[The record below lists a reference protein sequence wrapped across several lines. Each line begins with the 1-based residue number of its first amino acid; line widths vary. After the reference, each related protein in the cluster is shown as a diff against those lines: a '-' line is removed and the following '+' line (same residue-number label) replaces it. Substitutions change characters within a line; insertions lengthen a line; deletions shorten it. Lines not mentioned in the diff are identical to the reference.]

1 MDNHT
6 QPASVIINDTT
17 LRDGEQSPG
26 VGFTTEE
33 KVNIAALLESA
44 GVRELEVGIPA
55 MGGQERE
62 TIKAITDSLSQA
74 RAMGWCRMLAQDVQ
88 SAACLG
94 LDWLDLSVPVSHQQ
108 IRHKLNKTL
117 GQVLQGCESVIQQ
130 ALESGMEVCVGM
142 EDASRADHDVLC
154 RVLEVAERCG
164 AKRVRF
170 ADTLGIL
177 DPFSTFQVISQ
188 LRTKTGLQLEM
199 HAHND
204 LGMATANSLAAIRAG
219 ASSVNTTVNGL
230 GERAGNAALEEIA
243 VALKV
248 LNHAETGVDLLKL
261 DGLCRYVQVS
271 SGRQPAPQ
279 KAIVG
284 ECVFTHES
292 GIHVDGLL
300 KDINNYQGVEP
311 GLVGRTHQMVLGKHS
326 GMQAIA
332 SIYQGMGIRLTKAQ
346 CELIKAQ
353 LVNWSETYKCVPDP
367 QQLLSFTS
375 IFSPHTA

>member
-1 MDNHT
+1 MDKDV
-6 QPASVIINDTT
+6 QPARVIINDTT

-33 KVNIAALLESA
+33 KVNIASLLETA
-44 GVRELEVGIPA
+44 GVTELEVGIPA
-55 MGGQERE
+55 MGEQERE
-62 TIKAITDSLSQA
+62 TIKAITSKLNQA
-74 RAMGWCRMLAQDVQ
+74 EAMGWCRMLAEDVQ
-88 SAACLG
+88 CAGNLG

-108 IRHKLNKTL
+108 IKHKLNKTL
-117 GQVLQGCESVIQQ
+117 ADVLISCESVIQQ
-130 ALESGMEVCVGM
+130 ALESGMKVCVGM

-154 RVLEVAERCG
+154 RVLEVAESFG
-164 AKRVRF
+164 ASRVRF

-177 DPFSTFQVISQ
+177 DPFSTYQIISEV
-188 LRTKTGLQLEM
+188 RAKTGLQIEM

-219 ASSVNTTVNGL
+219 ANSVNTTVNGL
-230 GERAGNAALEEIA
+230 GERAGNAALEEIT
-243 VALKV
+243 VALNV
-248 LNHAETGVDLLKL
+248 LKQAETGVDLLKL
-261 DGLCRYVQVS
+261 DDLCRYVQVA

-300 KDINNYQGVEP
+300 KDINNYQGVAP
-311 GLVGRTHQMVLGKHS
+311 GLVGRSHQMVLGKHS
-326 GMQAIA
+326 GIQAIE
-332 SIYQGMGIRLTKAQ
+332 SIYKGMGIRLTKAQ

-367 QQLLSFTS
+367 QQLRSFTS
-375 IFSPHTA
+375 MILHTA

>member
-1 MDNHT
+1 MDKQA
-6 QPASVIINDTT
+6 QPLSVIINDTT

-26 VGFTTEE
+26 VGFTIDE
-33 KVNIAALLESA
+33 KVNIALLLESA
-44 GVRELEVGIPA
+44 GVSELEVGIPA
-55 MGGQERE
+55 MGERE
-62 TIKAITDSLSQA
+62 REGIKAITHSLTHSKT
-74 RAMGWCRMLAQDVQ
+74 MGWCRMLAEDVDC
-88 SAACLG
+88 AVDLG

-117 GQVLQGCESVIQQ
+117 EQVIRSCESVIQQ
-130 ALESGMEVCVGM
+130 AIDNGMQVCVGM

-154 RVLEVAERCG
+154 RVLEVAEYFG
-164 AKRVRF
+164 ASRVRF

-177 DPFSTFQVISQ
+177 DPFSTYQTISE
-188 LRTKTGLQLEM
+188 LRAQTGLQIEM

-219 ASSVNTTVNGL
+219 ANSINTTVNGL

-261 DGLCRYVQVS
+261 EGLCRYVQVA
-271 SGRQPAPQ
+271 SGRPLMPQ

-284 ECVFTHES
+284 DCAFTHES

-300 KDINNYQGVEP
+300 KDIKNYQGVEP
-311 GLVGRTHQMVLGKHS
+311 SLVGRDHQMVLGKHS
-326 GMQAIA
+326 GMQAIE
-332 SIYQGMGIRLTKAQ
+332 SIYTAMGIRLTTAQ

-353 LVNWSETYKCVPDP
+353 LVNWAETYKCVPDP
-367 QQLLSFTS
+367 QQLRSFTS
-375 IFSPHTA
+375 VILHTA